1 MKSILIT
8 AAILLVIPLA
18 AFGQTKSV
26 YTSLSSKDCK
36 ASQDEALGEN
46 YMGLCPGFNGYA
58 LELLEGDLRQ
68 TVNVIAPNKKKYE
81 LDLWSKVS
89 GKFSSVGEKAEWRV
103 KGKKP
108 VALILRFNANES
120 VEDNVKNVSYLV
132 VTKITANEAC
142 VVDIIKPSKNQN
154 MLAQK
159 SADKASALQCR
170 TQPLNG

>member
-1 MKSILIT
+1 MKSILIA
-8 AAILLVIPLA
+8 AAILLVIPLT

-36 ASQDEALGEN
+36 ASQDEALGEKH
-46 YMGLCPGFNGYA
+46 MGLRPGFGACA

-89 GKFSSVGEKAEWRV
+89 GKFSSLGEKAEWRV
-103 KGKKP
+103 KDKKP
-108 VALILRFNANES
+108 VALILRFDANES
-120 VEDNVKNVSYLV
+120 AEGDAKNISYLV
-132 VTKITANEAC
+132 VAKTIANEAC
-142 VVDIIKPSKNQN
+142 IVDIIKPSKSQN

-159 SADKASALQCR
+159 SADKASMLQCR